1 MYTVIEQISIN
12 EWWELGCPLLTRGFK
27 RKQKEKP
34 RVIHVLL
41 DCACMNAKSLQS
53 CLTLCDPMDCSP
65 SGSSVH
71 GILQARILEWVSRP
85 SSRGSS
91 WPRDGTQVSC
101 IAGRCFII
109 WDTRAVPPYSGIA
122 WDLDKFL
129 IGCGH
134 CLGSRKHNTGVATD
148 QRTQHSH

>member
-71 GILQARILEWVSRP
+71 GILQARILEWVAISY
-85 SSRGSS
+85 SRGSS
-91 WPRDGTQVSC
+91 WPRDWTQVSC
-101 IAGRCFII
+101 GSCTAGGFF
-109 WDTRAVPPYSGIA
+109 TTEP
-122 WDLDKFL
+122 
-129 IGCGH
+129 
-134 CLGSRKHNTGVATD
+134 LGSMCMSPPHQIHLTIFIYHTVQQIMIYFLKET
-148 QRTQHSH
+148 